1 MSALL
6 LGSGGWIPTP
16 ERATCSAL
24 LREDDRALVID
35 AGTGISHLITTPGL
49 LEGVSTIDIVLTHF
63 HLDHVVGLAY
73 LPALQVPE
81 PPRVHGPGEWLYSTP
96 TAEILARLIGPPL
109 FVELATI
116 TSGVGE
122 IGADGLSLGPFEVRT
137 RVQERH
143 TDPTLALRIGDELTY
158 CTDTAYDEE
167 NASFARGSRILAHEA
182 WWTRDAPRD
191 ESAHSAAGEAARVA
205 LDAGVERLAMIHVR
219 PGAEDDRLV
228 DEARSVFDASVVGTD
243 LLRLD

>member
-1 MSALL
+1 ML
-6 LGSGGWIPTP
+6 
-16 ERATCSAL
+16 
-24 LREDDRALVID
+24 ID
-35 AGTGISHLITTPGL
+35 AGTGISHLISTPAL

-73 LPALQVPE
+73 LPALQFPDS
-81 PPRVHGPGEWLYSTP
+81 PRVYGPGEWLYPTA
-96 TAEILARLIGPPL
+96 TAEILGRLIGPPL
-109 FVELATI
+109 FVELAAI

-122 IGADGLSLGPFEVRT
+122 IGADGLSLGPFDIRT

-143 TDPTLALRIGDELTY
+143 SDPTLALRIGDELTY

-205 LDAGVERLAMIHVR
+205 VDAGVERLAMIHVR
-219 PGAEDDRLV
+219 PGADESRLV
-228 DEARSVFDASVVGTD
+228 DEARPVFDESVVGTD